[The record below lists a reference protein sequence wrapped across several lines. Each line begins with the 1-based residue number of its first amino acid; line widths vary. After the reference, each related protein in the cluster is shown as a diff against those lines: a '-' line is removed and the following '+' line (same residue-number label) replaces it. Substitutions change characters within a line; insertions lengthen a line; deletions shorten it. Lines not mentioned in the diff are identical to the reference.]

1 MAHPCPASSRPA
13 SPDTWPEKTIFQ
25 KVLTHRSIDHG
36 RSTDV
41 SASFEASP
49 SYLWNWAHDRS
60 YEVARDLR
68 RRGVKAMVLSVR
80 MDSYLNQCD
89 RKEGRTAPKARNLQI
104 TP

>member
-1 MAHPCPASSRPA
+1 LEPQEEHLR
-13 SPDTWPEKTIFQ
+13 
-25 KVLTHRSIDHG
+25 HRVAIVAEVD
-36 RSTDV
+36 D
-41 SASFEASP
+41 FEASP